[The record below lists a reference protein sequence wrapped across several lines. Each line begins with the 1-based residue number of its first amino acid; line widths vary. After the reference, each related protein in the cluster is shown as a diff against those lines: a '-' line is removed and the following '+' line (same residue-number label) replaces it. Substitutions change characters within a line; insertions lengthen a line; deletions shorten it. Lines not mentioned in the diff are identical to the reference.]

1 MADIVSFG
9 NELERRI
16 KTLPEFFQP
25 IAYGAAII
33 LVFMGARGA
42 LIIVP
47 IAVIYVLATSS
58 TPLADLEMGIGILL
72 FAIVAGALSGLS
84 YSLLGKYLRRLGTVG
99 PYLAGIV
106 TVAPYLLV
114 LFHLNTDSKSHT
126 LFQTMDVWDYG
137 FVALLSVLFGS
148 IIGVALKK
156 RGQRKG
162 RITEPAT

>member
-1 MADIVSFG
+1 MADMVSFG

-33 LVFMGARGA
+33 LFFMGVRGA
-42 LIIVP
+42 LVIFP

-58 TPLADLEMGIGILL
+58 TPLAELEMGAGFLL
-72 FAIVAGALSGLS
+72 LAIAAGALSGLS
-84 YSLLGKYLRRLGTVG
+84 YSLFGKYLRRLGPMG

-106 TVAPYLLV
+106 TVAPYVLV

-126 LFQTMDVWDYG
+126 LFQSMDVWDYG
-137 FVALLSVLFGS
+137 LVVLMSVLFGS

-156 RGQRKG
+156 KNQRKG
-162 RITEPAT
+162 RVTEHAT

>member
-1 MADIVSFG
+1 MADVVSSG

-33 LVFMGARGA
+33 LVFMGTRRA
-42 LIIVP
+42 LVILP

-58 TPLADLEMGIGILL
+58 TPLADLEMGAGFLLVAIL
-72 FAIVAGALSGLS
+72 AGALSGLS

-114 LFHLNTDSKSHT
+114 LFHLDTDSKSHT
-126 LFQTMDVWDYG
+126 LFQSMDVWDYS

-156 RGQRKG
+156 RDQRKG
-162 RITEPAT
+162 RVNEHAT